1 MTTSTE
7 YTDPVPPPL
16 PPAPRPPL
24 RRSPEDKVIAGVAG
38 GFARWVGIDPVI
50 VRVVLV
56 VLAVFG
62 GSGLLL
68 YAIGWLFIPM
78 EGASA
83 SAADDFLRDSRQP
96 GSTAR
101 TVLIIIGVVVAVILG
116 LNLLGWAFGSWGGG
130 GSVLLLLAVGALV
143 LYLVN
148 RQQQPVAGTP
158 SDDGLPMA
166 YAYGGSGQYPG
177 YTAAV
182 PPPPAPQP
190 PREPSYLG
198 LATLSIAVIVT
209 GVLISLQVTDVTDL
223 PPVVIPGLA
232 LAILGIGILVGA
244 WAGRA
249 RWLLWL
255 AIPLLFVTMIA
266 SFVPADPGAWR
277 TGIEGGVGDRTWAPT
292 TIAEASVDHQLGIGS
307 ATLDLTDLVLPEGTT
322 SVPVSAEVGVGE
334 LVVLVPDD
342 ARVLVDADVQLG
354 ELRIDGIPRTDD
366 PSPEFTGSLPGG
378 PELGPVI
385 DLTLTTTLGALEVS
399 RA

>member
-1 MTTSTE
+1 MRVPVSPIAGNDLRL
-7 YTDPVPPPL
+7 YLAGLAAQFGQRIACARRRQQPIAPVPP
-16 PPAPRPPL
+16 A
-24 RRSPEDKVIAGVAG
+24 
-38 GFARWVGIDPVI
+38 
-50 VRVVLV
+50 
-56 VLAVFG
+56 
-62 GSGLLL
+62 
-68 YAIGWLFIPM
+68 
-78 EGASA
+78 
-83 SAADDFLRDSRQP
+83 
-96 GSTAR
+96 
-101 TVLIIIGVVVAVILG
+101 
-116 LNLLGWAFGSWGGG
+116 
-130 GSVLLLLAVGALV
+130 
-143 LYLVN
+143 
-148 RQQQPVAGTP
+148 
-158 SDDGLPMA
+158 GLPVDTASGSEVPTA

-182 PPPPAPQP
+182 PPPPAPRP
-190 PREPSYLG
+190 PRDPSYLG

-232 LAILGIGILVGA
+232 LAILGLGILVGA

-277 TGIEGGVGDRTWAPT
+277 SGIEGGVGDRTWAPT
-292 TIAEASVDHQLGIGS
+292 TVAEASVDHQLGIGS
-307 ATLDLTDLVLPEGTT
+307 ATLDLTDLVLPAGTT
-322 SVPVSAEVGVGE
+322 SVPVTAGVGVGE

-354 ELRIDGIPRTDD
+354 ELRIDGVPRTDD
-366 PSPEFTGSLPGG
+366 PSPEFTGALPGG
-378 PELGPVI
+378 SELGPVI